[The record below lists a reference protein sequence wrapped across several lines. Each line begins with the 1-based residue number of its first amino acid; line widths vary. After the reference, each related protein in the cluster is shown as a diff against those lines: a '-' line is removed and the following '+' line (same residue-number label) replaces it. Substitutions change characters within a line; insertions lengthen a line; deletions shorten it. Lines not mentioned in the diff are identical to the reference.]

1 MQPVNPATRDIAVGT
16 PSSRGSKAQL
26 TPGEMRAYV
35 RRLARTGSTKGAPV
49 WRVRWTLTLVG
60 FLLYLLVITSYR
72 LPIGDVA
79 IALALA
85 GIVFQ
90 GSAVR
95 FPAYLGWLTAFLI
108 WAALAGMQAAYP
120 DLVVPQLVMVLKMAL
135 IVFVAA
141 NALQTRGQTRLF
153 MVFFLGC
160 FALFPLRGAMFN
172 FFLYHNDM
180 EGRAIWNYLYNNPND
195 LGAMALLQL
204 SMAVALLVSE
214 KEGWIRW
221 SALAGVI
228 VLPMLILMTQSRGVF
243 LGLVVFL
250 AIAFAGQR
258 RRLRLF
264 LTVAMIA
271 LVLGALL
278 PAGVTDRIGT
288 LRNATSTSTLDE
300 VDGES
305 GSARQRY
312 EIWRVA
318 FKMIRDHPIVG
329 VGLGAYKV
337 NHERYA
343 LDPQFNPT
351 AQGGRDTH
359 SLYFNVLAETGYP
372 GLALYLGMLIVVVI
386 RSERTRRRCKG
397 VLDAAA
403 RQLLLLEAGLAAF
416 LTASIFGSLPYLPHF
431 LLHLVLLHALAILYQ
446 RDLDAVQGQR
456 AVQPLHKR
464 VRAGLRPAARRSAMG
479 MAG

>member
-1 MQPVNPATRDIAVGT
+1 MQPVNLATHGIAVGAH
-16 PSSRGSKAQL
+16 SSPGSNRQL
-26 TPGEMRAYV
+26 GPGEMRAYV
-35 RRLARTGSTKGAPV
+35 RRLARAASNQGSSI
-49 WRVRWTLTLVG
+49 WRVRWTLTLFG

-79 IALALA
+79 IAIALA
-85 GIVFQ
+85 GIVLQ
-90 GSAVR
+90 DGAVR
-95 FPAYLGWLTAFLI
+95 FPAYLGWLTAFVG
-108 WAALAGMQAAYP
+108 WAALTGMQSSYP
-120 DLVVPQLVMVLKMAL
+120 DLVGPQLVMVLKMVL

-141 NALQTRGQTRLF
+141 NALQTRGQIRLF
-153 MVFFLGC
+153 TVFFLGC

-172 FFLYHNDM
+172 FFVYHNDM

-214 KEGWIRW
+214 KQGWVRW

-228 VLPMLILMTQSRGVF
+228 VIPMLILMTQSRGVF

-250 AIAFAGQR
+250 VIVLAGQQR
-258 RRLRLF
+258 RFRI
-264 LTVAMIA
+264 VAIVGTIA
-271 LVLGALL
+271 LVLAALM
-278 PAGVTDRIGT
+278 PAGVMGRIGT
-288 LRNATSTSTLDE
+288 LRHATSTTTLDA
-300 VDGES
+300 VDGEA

-318 FKMIRDHPIVG
+318 FKIIRDHPIVG

-337 NHERYA
+337 NHEQYA
-343 LDPQFNPT
+343 LDPEFNPT

-372 GLALYLGMLIVVVI
+372 GLVLYLGMVIGVAI

-403 RQLLLLEAGLAAF
+403 RQLLLLQAGLAAF
-416 LTASIFGSLPYLPHF
+416 LTAVIFGSLPYLPHF
-431 LLHLVLLHALAILYQ
+431 LLHLVLLNALVIVYQ
-446 RDLDAVQGQR
+446 KDLDAAQGKRGVQLPHGR
-456 AVQPLHKR
+456 MR
-464 VRAGLRPAARRSAMG
+464 GGLRSVARRPAMG
-479 MAG
+479 KAG

>member
-1 MQPVNPATRDIAVGT
+1 MRQAARP
-16 PSSRGSKAQL
+16 GS
-26 TPGEMRAYV
+26 P
-35 RRLARTGSTKGAPV
+35 TGLSGSG
-49 WRVRWTLTLVG
+49 VRWTLTLVG

-72 LPIGDVA
+72 LPLGDIAIA
-79 IALALA
+79 IALG
-85 GIVFQ
+85 GIVLQ
-90 GSAVR
+90 DTAVR

-108 WAALAGMQAAYP
+108 WAAVGGIQTAFP
-120 DLVVPQLVMVLKMAL
+120 DLVGPQLVTVLKMSL

-141 NALQTRGQTRLF
+141 NALQTRGQARLF

-172 FFLYHNDM
+172 FFFYHNDM

-195 LGAMALLQL
+195 LGAIALLQL

-214 KEGWIRW
+214 KKGWVRW

-228 VLPMLILMTQSRGVF
+228 VIPMLILMTQSRGVF

-258 RRLRLF
+258 RRFRF
-264 LTVAMIA
+264 VVI
-271 LVLGALL
+271 V
-278 PAGVTDRIGT
+278 GT
-288 LRNATSTSTLDE
+288 LALILAALAPADVWGRLGTMRHATSTSTLDQ
-300 VDGES
+300 VDGED

-318 FKMIRDHPIVG
+318 FKIIGDHPIAG

-343 LDPQFNPT
+343 LDPEFNPT

-372 GLALYLGMLIVVVI
+372 GLVLYLGMVLSVGIAA
-386 RSERTRRRCKG
+386 ERTRRQCKG
-397 VLDAAA
+397 VYDSAA
-403 RQLLLLEAGLAAF
+403 RQLLLLEAGLVAF
-416 LTASIFGSLPYLPHF
+416 LAAAIFGSLPYLPHF
-431 LLHLVLLHALAILYQ
+431 LLHLVLLNALVILYR
-446 RDLDAVQGQR
+446 RDLKVIKGRRPVQQR
-456 AVQPLHKR
+456 SDGRLHR
-464 VRAGLRPAARRSAMG
+464 GGIRSGFVRTAISRPE
-479 MAG
+479 